1 MGRRTRHLLL
11 LALPAVLALG
21 LVAWLLWPRTDITAI
36 TEENAEKIREG
47 ITVAEIEAILGG
59 SGRSES
65 TGRFLPAMSNEQ
77 FREIAIRFR
86 PAEPHSEWQSNQVRV
101 LVRFD
106 PEGRV
111 KEWTCFP
118 VRRESE
124 SPVDMLRRWLGL

>member
-1 MGRRTRHLLL
+1 MGRRTRRLLL

-21 LVAWLLWPRTDITAI
+21 LVAWLLWPRTAI
-36 TEENAEKIREG
+36 TTITEQNAEKIREG
-47 ITVAEIEAILGG
+47 MTVAEVEAILGG
-59 SGRSES
+59 PGRSES
-65 TGRFLPAMSNEQ
+65 TGRFIPAMSNEQ

-106 PEGRV
+106 PAGRV
-111 KEWTCFP
+111 QEWTCFP

-124 SPVDMLRRWLGL
+124 SSVDMLRRWLRI

>member
-1 MGRRTRHLLL
+1 MGRRTRRLLL

-21 LVAWLLWPRTDITAI
+21 LVAWLLWPRTAI
-36 TEENAEKIREG
+36 TTITEQNAEKIREG
-47 ITVAEIEAILGG
+47 MTVAEVEAILGG
-59 SGRSES
+59 PGRSES
-65 TGRFLPAMSNEQ
+65 PGRFLPAMSNEQ

-111 KEWTCFP
+111 QEWTCFP

-124 SPVDMLRRWLGL
+124 SPVDMLRRRLGL